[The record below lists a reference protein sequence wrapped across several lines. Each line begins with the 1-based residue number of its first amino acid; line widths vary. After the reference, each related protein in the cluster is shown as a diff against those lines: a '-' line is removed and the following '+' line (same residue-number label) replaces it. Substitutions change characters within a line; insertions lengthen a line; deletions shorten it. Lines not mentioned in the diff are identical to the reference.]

1 MFALAEGIVKHE
13 PIDEKHYREKN
24 QIFERIEEHFQLIP
38 FRLQKYYKYLDY
50 ATLLSFFL
58 DTQVFPLYLQ
68 TIILPIPPHEKR
80 RKTAFPSFCIAH

>member
-1 MFALAEGIVKHE
+1 MFALAEGIIKDK
-13 PIDEKHYREKN
+13 PIEEKDYWEKKE
-24 QIFERIEEHFQLIP
+24 IFERVEEHFQFIP

-68 TIILPIPPHEKR
+68 TTILAIPHEKR
-80 RKTAFPSFCIAH
+80 RSPALNPKQ

>member
-1 MFALAEGIVKHE
+1 MPALAEGIVKHE
-13 PIDEKHYREKN
+13 PIEQKHYREKN
-24 QIFERIEEHFQLIP
+24 QIFEGIEEHFQLLP

-68 TIILPIPPHEKR
+68 TIILAISHEKR